1 MIDKAFADNFAAE
14 WIEAWN
20 ARDLERVLSH
30 YTDDFEMSSPVIVKI
45 AGERA
50 GTLKGK
56 PAVRS
61 YWRKALELIPHL
73 HFELRATLIGV
84 NSIALYYHGH
94 RGAVAEVFHFNQ
106 DGKVTRAYA
115 HYL

>member
-61 YWRKALELIPHL
+61 YWTKALELIPHL
-73 HFELRATLIGV
+73 HFELRATLMASTASRCTTMAIAAQSRKCFI
-84 NSIALYYHGH
+84 SIRTA
-94 RGAVAEVFHFNQ
+94 R
-106 DGKVTRAYA
+106 
-115 HYL
+115 

>member
-20 ARDLERVLSH
+20 ERDLERVLSH

-45 AGERA
+45 ADEPA

-61 YWRKALELIPHL
+61 YWAKALELIPHL
-73 HFELRATLIGV
+73 HFELLATLIGV

-94 RGAVAEVFHFNQ
+94 RGAAAEVFHFNQ